1 MTTESRDGDES
12 LAASREAD
20 KPEITKQTQFST
32 CKDDQACSGCPYSDC
47 WLAIE
52 LLHSAEP
59 QALGSRRDANA
70 SRSGLPLRPRP
81 PLCGPLR
88 ASFIPGVDS
97 KSGKTA
103 PRTDCTHS
111 TALTGS
117 GGAADTLVPSGE
129 KAPGDGGRGR
139 RNPWPETVRLR
150 VRGLGRRHL
159 GGNSCRTEVPE
170 GVKTENNDHINLKV
184 AGQDGSVVQFK
195 IKRHTPLS
203 KLMKAYCERQGL
215 SMRQIRFRFDGQPI
229 NETDTPA
236 QLEMEDE
243 DTIDVFQQQT
253 GGVY

>member
-1 MTTESRDGDES
+1 MWSERIPNPGRSEVSTSRQIFAKAVYVALEKSGSIREGNPWQQTRKGRRAEFLMGDEKES
-12 LAASREAD
+12 LSSGGFRGCTPNVRCSITTTGRLKPPPNKHRTWSTSHGFTTRGERREA
-20 KPEITKQTQFST
+20 
-32 CKDDQACSGCPYSDC
+32 
-47 WLAIE
+47 
-52 LLHSAEP
+52 
-59 QALGSRRDANA
+59 
-70 SRSGLPLRPRP
+70 
-81 PLCGPLR
+81 
-88 ASFIPGVDS
+88 
-97 KSGKTA
+97 
-103 PRTDCTHS
+103 
-111 TALTGS
+111 
-117 GGAADTLVPSGE
+117 
-129 KAPGDGGRGR
+129 
-139 RNPWPETVRLR
+139 
-150 VRGLGRRHL
+150 
-159 GGNSCRTEVPE
+159 E